1 MIPINKDDVVVV
13 GRTESTTPPGIETVV
28 TVTKEKG
35 VPVKRTEPK
44 PKKPKAVAD
53 GAPVTTE
60 KDGSPKPKTPEKKN
74 SDIAPEDEKLRLE
87 RKINEDR
94 DALRASG
101 LDTSSLKQF
110 LSFYWN
116 KMKEK
121 DKGDGQPYT
130 DLFQMMWSKFVV
142 LNDEIN
148 TANLA
153 LVGEEGIKLFWKK
166 VDEIRAAEA
175 AKMSTVPGYKKR
187 ADAQIFKD
195 AAASVNEKFIPFV
208 TPSELNIRQVGKNF
222 MFTSKDKRIDALV
235 RKDKV
240 ESDVP
245 KPPTPPKKP
254 DGTPDI
260 PRTPV
265 PEVKEIDRASEI
277 NSVLETALG
286 EAEEAAS
293 MPLRASSG
301 IGATFGGSNRESA
314 NWWRQFMN
322 WMRNT
327 SQTASATGRTI
338 NSLQKKV
345 RFISRLFDDVKAQ
358 TGHLAAAGKAAFRTA
373 LQCSND
379 EGMMI
384 ARISKYQSALSKTV
398 QAYPDAQKKL
408 MQTIWRKLSEGVE
421 LTDADVT
428 GAGIPTYLVTQVKK
442 QSNDLLMVTRQINE
456 RMLELEAETGLVS
469 TVDAEGNPVDP
480 QKWATVQ
487 LDHEK
492 LSRMSPAERTSL
504 LKALV
509 EARMKRKRK
518 SEILDINT
526 MIVMGWLDVAPSARH
541 QGTALLA
548 RDRKIRGAKD
558 ISTSFSNDTLAILD
572 TGIVHT
578 VGTDP
583 ESILIEL
590 ANAGEPDKFF
600 VLQDGDVLRVYKMPQ
615 KLDDLS
621 AGDKIKYLQAID
633 GDQRLYTSRWRTY
646 LKNKNLIEYEME
658 EMLDFKTKRGYYSE
672 YNSRTSSNIDRPLM
686 RTGQDEQTALAVA
699 GLIPEEVLDFPEIV
713 NIMRTNLAESYFYFL
728 KGRAFELLFQR
739 ELDRLLGTKGITII
753 DVLNWTRVT
762 GEKDLIELGKS
773 QNWSPDQLQ
782 ARIADLN
789 LGVSRLREE
798 YAAYADTSPS
808 LYNKEQYAARAGLA
822 MMKMKVAPGYI
833 ISAMPEL
840 VMEFLKTNP
849 IRIPRE
855 IVKLVRELMG
865 DLRFSKSAKLAEDAG
880 VLRYMLENFHHE
892 HSNRLLG
899 EVSHG
904 AFELDNKLRTKF
916 INSTAPIGMRD
927 RTVRGI
933 EVGARVAESIGSLQA
948 MTNFVRGMGFR
959 RWQARIWKH
968 VSKGRITKLLEAL
981 EQPGMADLMNQLL
994 ADAERTPAAE
1004 KKLWKQFA
1012 TEARKAGF
1020 GFEPQEAILFFKYG
1034 LNTKEKIKHLEYVIK
1049 KAGGNDQGLVNIDRM
1064 VDVYWQVRRNPE
1076 AGINP
1081 GILEETISSYANFLN
1096 DIVVRT
1102 TSPEP
1107 VGLGRITNLES
1118 KTSLGRLW
1126 YALTSWIRGFQD
1138 SVILN
1143 YASEGTL
1150 TYLAKNILLLGTV
1163 DTLIGLFREWLGG
1176 REQEDIVQEFEENPE
1191 SFAIRIMKAAPIMGS
1206 MNGVLEAAL
1215 GGLSALSGGTWQ
1227 YYGNPMGSIGI
1238 NAAGSTF
1245 KDVASGVTGLAN
1257 MTVGNEDAEAAKVAA
1272 SVGKIIPF
1280 NSLFN
1285 RSAVAVPA
1293 RFIEDMDYL
1302 DQKGAV
1308 QQYLDLIQRDPYPYA
1323 KAQRKAGRSL
1333 GAAGGVTV
1341 PPAPRNIPKEQME
1354 LARQRAMN
1362 QPSEALKRTISNN
1375 DQKGVSGRLGELLK

>member
-1 MIPINKDDVVVV
+1 
-13 GRTESTTPPGIETVV
+13 
-28 TVTKEKG
+28 
-35 VPVKRTEPK
+35 
-44 PKKPKAVAD
+44 
-53 GAPVTTE
+53 
-60 KDGSPKPKTPEKKN
+60 
-74 SDIAPEDEKLRLE
+74 
-87 RKINEDR
+87 
-94 DALRASG
+94 
-101 LDTSSLKQF
+101 
-110 LSFYWN
+110 
-116 KMKEK
+116 
-121 DKGDGQPYT
+121 
-130 DLFQMMWSKFVV
+130 
-142 LNDEIN
+142 
-148 TANLA
+148 
-153 LVGEEGIKLFWKK
+153 
-166 VDEIRAAEA
+166 
-175 AKMSTVPGYKKR
+175 
-187 ADAQIFKD
+187 
-195 AAASVNEKFIPFV
+195 
-208 TPSELNIRQVGKNF
+208 
-222 MFTSKDKRIDALV
+222 
-235 RKDKV
+235 
-240 ESDVP
+240 
-245 KPPTPPKKP
+245 
-254 DGTPDI
+254 
-260 PRTPV
+260 
-265 PEVKEIDRASEI
+265 
-277 NSVLETALG
+277 
-286 EAEEAAS
+286 
-293 MPLRASSG
+293 
-301 IGATFGGSNRESA
+301 
-314 NWWRQFMN
+314 
-322 WMRNT
+322 
-327 SQTASATGRTI
+327 
-338 NSLQKKV
+338 
-345 RFISRLFDDVKAQ
+345 
-358 TGHLAAAGKAAFRTA
+358 
-373 LQCSND
+373 
-379 EGMMI
+379 
-384 ARISKYQSALSKTV
+384 
-398 QAYPDAQKKL
+398 
-408 MQTIWRKLSEGVE
+408 
-421 LTDADVT
+421 
-428 GAGIPTYLVTQVKK
+428 
-442 QSNDLLMVTRQINE
+442 
-456 RMLELEAETGLVS
+456 
-469 TVDAEGNPVDP
+469 
-480 QKWATVQ
+480 
-487 LDHEK
+487 
-492 LSRMSPAERTSL
+492 
-504 LKALV
+504 
-509 EARMKRKRK
+509 
-518 SEILDINT
+518 

-548 RDRKIRGAKD
+548 RDRKIRGSKD

-713 NIMRTNLAESYFYFL
+713 NVMRTNLAESYFYFL

-762 GEKDLIELGKS
+762 GEKDLIELGRS

-1333 GAAGGVTV
+1333 GIAGGVTV

-1354 LARQRAMN
+1354 RAMN